1 MAGRSKKVEVKKHE
15 EPGAEKPS
23 VIKKLTIMVL
33 DGKLADVH
41 PDEVENWR
49 KAGWI
54 EKGER

>member
-1 MAGRSKKVEVKKHE
+1 MAGRLKKVEIKKHIA
-15 EPGAEKPS
+15 PGAERPS
-23 VIKKLTIMVL
+23 VTKKLTIMVL

-54 EKGER
+54 EKGEK